1 MIISL
6 YSRRK
11 LSTIIIL
18 FYVQILWS
26 KISADYA
33 VCRLLNRWKIRSTKF
48 FRAEL
53 SGDDEDL
60 LTRIC
65 TLGSAPHW
73 CFVPR
78 RTSLISTHHITH
90 MFHLAL
96 DCKIVVH
103 HFKQTEP
110 RHKEMHCL
118 PKNDHIRGRSQKSMV
133 LGSQTDTSLH
143 PAGRGQPAS

>member
-1 MIISL
+1 M

-11 LSTIIIL
+11 LSTVIIL

-65 TLGSAPHW
+65 TLGSAPHC

-78 RTSLISTHHITH
+78 KTCLISTHYITY
-90 MFHLAL
+90 MFHFAL
-96 DCKIVVH
+96 DCKISLIYRAIKIVAH
-103 HFKQTEP
+103 HFK
-110 RHKEMHCL
+110 HCT
-118 PKNDHIRGRSQKSMV
+118 NAITNRTITQR
-133 LGSQTDTSLH
+133 TYTCDTFKFWNTISSHL
-143 PAGRGQPAS
+143 